1 MYAGLLRGAVY
12 RSLCYFPIMQ
22 IRPATAADLNHLI
35 DLDGTIES
43 NRYLHLEQAGE
54 GLALAWRL
62 EERPLREKRVDANAV
77 IDEQRFALRQVIEG
91 IEEGTAMA
99 VEHDGVLTGLAVARL
114 NTGRQVM
121 ELIDLRVDY
130 EYRGQGLGSA
140 LLYHVINRARETGVR
155 AVTAT
160 TLTNNLPAARF
171 LLKAGFDLAGVDTH
185 FASNH
190 DLVKEAVA
198 LFWYAALD

>member
-1 MYAGLLRGAVY
+1 
-12 RSLCYFPIMQ
+12 MQ
-22 IRPATAADLNHLI
+22 IRPATVSDLDHLI

-43 NRYLHLEQAGE
+43 SRYLHVERAGE
-54 GLALAWRL
+54 GLAMSWRV

-77 IDEQRFALRQVIEG
+77 EDDRRFALRQVLAG
-91 IEEGTAMA
+91 IEEGIA
-99 VEHDGVLTGLAVARL
+99 VAVDHDGVLTGLAAARL
-114 NTGRQVM
+114 NAQRQTL

-140 LLYHVINRARETGVR
+140 LLYQVINRARETGMR
-155 AVTAT
+155 AVTAI
-160 TLTNNLPAARF
+160 TLTNNLPGARF
-171 LLKAGFDLAGVDTH
+171 LSKSGFDLAGVDTH

-198 LFWYAALD
+198 LLWYAALD